1 MAMSAAPDESAV
13 ATFKLILVG
22 DSGTGKTTFLE
33 RHLTGE
39 FEKCYLASVGAVM
52 QPLRFTTNPYGTIC
66 FNCWDIAGQEK
77 VGCDLYYAGSACAII
92 MFDVTTRDSYH
103 SVPNWHRDI
112 VRVCGSIPM
121 VLVGNKV
128 DAPQR
133 VVKAKMI
140 TFHRENNLQY
150 YDISAKTKFHL
161 EQPFLW
167 LARRLANDPQLT
179 FTPQLPDGTQA
190 TTSSTASASRRL
202 LVVTVLVP
210 STSTS
215 HALQLPH
222 NATVGDLIA
231 RVLAMD
237 PTLHSYRF
245 VFHVHELTDRAV
257 ELRHHGVTNGATV
270 HAVERDVDASAVRLL
285 EARRCITE
293 MKAAKAQGADAAARN
308 ALAAKAMQLLLSL
321 DDLCGLEGD
330 QRQARKALVYDISQ
344 FQDSLGGQPSPAT
357 PAPCVDGASKHLRAA
372 QHSLCEMRARAAQGA
387 DVEARKGLFE
397 QAMRLLFSLDDLSGL
412 SGDARLTRKAL
423 VQDIKAFQ
431 DSIGVSRA
439 RY

>member
-1 MAMSAAPDESAV
+1 
-13 ATFKLILVG
+13 
-22 DSGTGKTTFLE
+22 
-33 RHLTGE
+33 
-39 FEKCYLASVGAVM
+39 VM
-52 QPLRFTTNPYGTIC
+52 QPLRFTTNYGTIC
-66 FNCWDIAGQEK
+66 FNCWDTAGQEK
-77 VGCDLYYAGSACAII
+77 VGCDLYYVGSACAII
-92 MFDVTTRDSYH
+92 MFDVTNRDSYH

-140 TFHRENNLQY
+140 TFHRENSLQY
-150 YDISAKTKFHL
+150 YDISAKTQFHL
-161 EQPFLW
+161 QQPFLW

-179 FTPQLPDGTQA
+179 FATQLPGGTQA
-190 TTSSTASASRRL
+190 TTSPTASSSRRL
-202 LVVTVLVP
+202 LAVTVLVP

-231 RVLAMD
+231 RVVARD
-237 PTLHSYRF
+237 PTLHGYRF

-257 ELRHHGVTNGATV
+257 ELRHHGVTNGAVV

-293 MKAAKAQGADAAARN
+293 MKATKAQGADATARK
-308 ALAAKAMQLLLSL
+308 ALSAKAMQLLLSL

-344 FQDSLGGQPSPAT
+344 FQDSLGGQPAPAT
-357 PAPCVDGASKHLRAA
+357 PAPCVDGASERLCAA
-372 QHSLCEMRARAAQGA
+372 QYSLREMRARAAQGA

-431 DSIGVSRA
+431 DSLGVSRP